1 MNTIR
6 RCPKDV
12 LRPLGYRLIT
22 QDHRHHNLSNLL
34 FRFFLDIV
42 NMHYPHNAW
51 FLVSLFLFNL
61 DYNLNYFVPFI
72 NLFQSCS
79 TTYPRKVSAF
89 CVGHSLKSVRIRSFS
104 GSFFPVLGMSTDQR
118 NSEYGHFTA
127 LGVGTVYFR
136 KHFSY
141 SVFNSF
147 MKEAVII

>member
-1 MNTIR
+1 MSCVHWVTAWLHRIIATII
-6 RCPKDV
+6 C
-12 LRPLGYRLIT
+12 LICYL
-22 QDHRHHNLSNLL
+22 D
-34 FRFFLDIV
+34 FFLDIV
-42 NMHYPHNAW
+42 NMHYPHNAS
-51 FLVSLFLFNL
+51 FLVSIFLFNF
-61 DYNLNYFVPFI
+61 DYNLNYFVAFI

-79 TTYPRKVSAF
+79 TTYPRKKSAF
-89 CVGHSLKSVRIRSFS
+89 CVGQSLKSVRIRSFS